1 MKVKQ
6 GEKRGKKA
14 TKDISPVE
22 SEDEVEAH
30 SVKDAGIK
38 KPKTSKATT
47 FSSYISKVKKQI
59 HPDLKISKSSM
70 KIIDSFIEDF
80 FSRICKESSNL
91 MMSLGNKSLRAE
103 DVIAATNLVIPGELG
118 KHAVGEA
125 KIALQA
131 FSKKEGEEASS

>member
-6 GEKRGKKA
+6 GEKGSKK
-14 TKDISPVE
+14 PVKE
-22 SEDEVEAH
+22 ALTGSEEENEAH
-30 SVKDAGIK
+30 SVKEAGLK

-80 FSRICKESSNL
+80 FTRICTESSNL

-103 DVIAATNLVIPGELG
+103 DVIAAINLVIPGELG
-118 KHAVGEA
+118 KHAIGEA
-125 KIALQA
+125 KTALQA
-131 FSKKEGEEASS
+131 FNKKEEEVSS